1 MTYNH
6 QGCWHLA
13 PLMDPERRESNLRH
27 AKLTLQG
34 WAEDFDTIVVTGMSG
49 ALFGAPLA
57 YILNKPLLVVRKE
70 LDTTTHGAQ
79 RLEGNH
85 GLERYLFVDD
95 MVASGDTLR
104 YVVYGIS
111 AKLPNAK
118 LMGIYTQDTGRVED
132 AMDIYSRYKLALSD
146 VVPARLPSSVAGEK
160 LADSLGELARGL

>member
-1 MTYNH
+1 MHYKLLV
-6 QGCWHLA
+6 LA
-13 PLMDPERRESNLRH
+13 PFLKPEVREDQLRH

-34 WAEDFDTIVVTGMSG
+34 WADDYDTIVVTGMSG

-70 LDTTTHGAQ
+70 RDITTHGAR
-79 RLEGNH
+79 RLEGNY

-104 YVVYGIS
+104 YVVNSIRTH
-111 AKLPNAK
+111 LPDAK
-118 LMGIYTQDTGRVED
+118 LMGVYTADTGRVED
-132 AMDIYSRYKLALSD
+132 AMDVYSRHKLPAAA
-146 VVPARLPSSVAGEK
+146 VVPARLPSTVAGEK